1 MKTLLLLSLLLS
13 ACSTVAP
20 FVATGESLAAL
31 DNQFADTGAAF
42 NAGLDAGKVTPEQY
56 RPWAEFAKR
65 YKPLARMAVDAW
77 KASIE
82 LKDKVMAGKFG
93 EALAQLAVEL
103 AAFYQQA
110 RAANLLPA
118 GAP

>member
-1 MKTLLLLSLLLS
+1 MVLVLGLVASGCK
-13 ACSTVAP
+13 TVAP
-20 FVATGESLAAL
+20 FVATGETLAAL

-42 NAGLDAGKVTPEQY
+42 NAGLDAGKLTPEQY
-56 RPWAEFAKR
+56 RPWAEFGKR

-82 LKDKVMAGKFG
+82 LNDKVLAGQFG
-93 EALAQLAVEL
+93 AALGQLASEL
-103 AAFYQQA
+103 AVFYAQA
-110 RAANLLPA
+110 KKAGLLPA